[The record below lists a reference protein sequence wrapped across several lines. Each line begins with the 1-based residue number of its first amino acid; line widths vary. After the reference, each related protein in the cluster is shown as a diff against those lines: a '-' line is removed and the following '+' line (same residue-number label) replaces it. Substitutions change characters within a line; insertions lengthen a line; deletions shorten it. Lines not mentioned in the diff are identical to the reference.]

1 MGEVEKVL
9 EKYAEARHYDLD
21 FRMNSLNDKSNFGDY
36 DISMSDAQKMALYE
50 KIMRHQD

>member
-21 FRMNSLNDKSNFGDY
+21 LSMNSLNDKANFGDY
-36 DISMSDAQKMALYE
+36 DISMSNAQKMMLYK